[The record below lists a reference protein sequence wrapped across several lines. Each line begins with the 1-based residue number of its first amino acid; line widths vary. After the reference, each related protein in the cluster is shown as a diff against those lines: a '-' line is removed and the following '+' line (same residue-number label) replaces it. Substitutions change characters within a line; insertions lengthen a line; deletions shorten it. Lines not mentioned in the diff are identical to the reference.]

1 MGRKSHRRSCHV
13 CPDRRAFYASQS
25 KQTLER
31 QEGKQLCQRT
41 EFILKMAFPLLL
53 SYSWINTADIL
64 PLKLCLFGNYSNKSE
79 QINLG

>member
-13 CPDRRAFYASQS
+13 CPDRRAFYATQS

-31 QEGKQLCQRT
+31 QEGKQPRQRT
-41 EFILKMAFPLLL
+41 ESLFKKWHFPLLL

-64 PLKLCLFGNYSNKSE
+64 PLKLCLFVK
-79 QINLG
+79 LL